1 MFSPYGFVPG
11 QTVVFRDYKIDSP
24 QGKLYYNMYLNQ
36 TVDFVKS
43 QNLKYSNLDNC
54 VMRINDV
61 LKLMDNFV
69 DPSDPDISLP
79 NSIHAYQTAETI
91 RKKYPENKELQ
102 ICGLIHDLGKILYT
116 FNEPEW
122 SIVGDTF
129 VVGCKYT
136 KNIIYNDFLRN
147 NPDYSNTKYNS
158 LFGIYKKNCGIEN
171 LLLSFGHDEYLF
183 KVLQNNKHNLSKR
196 YQNIIRFHSF
206 YPWHSNG
213 EYTRFMSRS
222 DKMILEDVINFN
234 KFDLYSKKD
243 KFILTEEI
251 KSYYNKL
258 LCECFPN
265 PLKW

>member
-1 MFSPYGFVPG
+1 MHK
-11 QTVVFRDYKIDSP
+11 FRDYQTDSP
-24 QGKLYYNMYLNQ
+24 QEKLYYNMYLNQ

-43 QNLKYSNLDNC
+43 QNLKYSKLNNC

-61 LKLMDNFV
+61 LQLMDNFV
-69 DPSDPDISLP
+69 DSSDPDTSLP

-91 RKKYPENKELQ
+91 RKKHPEDKELQ
-102 ICGLIHDLGKILYT
+102 LCGLIHDLGKILYT

-122 SIVGDTF
+122 AIVGDTF
-129 VVGCKYT
+129 VVGCKYP
-136 KNIIYNDFLRN
+136 KNIVYHDFLKN
-147 NPDYSNTKYNS
+147 NPDYTNVKYNS
-158 LFGIYKKNCGIEN
+158 DDGIYSKKCGIEN

-183 KVLQNNKHNLSKR
+183 KVLQNNKHKLSKR

-213 EYTRFMSRS
+213 EYTRFMCKS
-222 DKMILEDVINFN
+222 DKKILEDVIHFN

-243 KFILTEEI
+243 EFILTDEI
-251 KSYYNKL
+251 KAYYNNL
-258 LCECFPN
+258 LREYFPT